1 MTVKEYLGQGYRLEQ
16 RIRLAKAEIEEL
28 REMTVSISSPG
39 FEEHFNPNRST
50 EAPYEKVLCKIME
63 MEQEQAQRLHDL
75 LVFKQELISVIN
87 TLDDKDERL
96 ILHYRYICNM
106 NWVQIGEHLGWDART
121 VRRWHNK
128 AIAHVTMPENPVVVD
143 SFLRKNK
150 NGT

>member
-63 MEQEQAQRLHDL
+63 MEQEQAQMLHDL

-96 ILHYRYICNM
+96 VLHYRYICNTT
-106 NWVQIGEHLGWDART
+106 WVQIGDHLGWDERT
-121 VRRWHNK
+121 IRRWHNK
-128 AIAHVTMPENPVVVD
+128 AVGHLALPENATIIDRRLKEV
-143 SFLRKNK
+143 
-150 NGT
+150 